1 MPGLGLGHWWILLII
16 AALALIIFG
25 PSRLPELGAGL
36 GRAIREFRKG
46 AAEMTE
52 SLKEEATKPTDSA
65 TGTTYPPV
73 ESGKPDE
80 AEPAVKPSTPDA
92 ATPTEAPKG

>member
-25 PSRLPELGAGL
+25 PQRLPELGAGL

-46 AAEMTE
+46 ATEMTE
-52 SLKEEATKPTDSA
+52 SLKEEVAKPPESS
-65 TGTTYPPV
+65 TGTTHPAADNAN
-73 ESGKPDE
+73 GTT
-80 AEPAVKPSTPDA
+80 AEPAVTPSTPEP

>member
-25 PSRLPELGAGL
+25 PQRLPELGAGL

-52 SLKEEATKPTDSA
+52 SLKEEATKSTDKA
-65 TGTTYPPV
+65 DGTADDKPAGTTHPPV
-73 ESGKPDE
+73 
-80 AEPAVKPSTPDA
+80 DA
-92 ATPTEAPKG
+92 ATEKTPEPATPSEAPKG

>member
-25 PSRLPELGAGL
+25 PARLPELGAGL

-46 AAEMTE
+46 ASEMTE
-52 SLKEEATKPTDSA
+52 SLKEEATKPDSA
-65 TGTTYPPV
+65 TATTH
-73 ESGKPDE
+73 SE
-80 AEPAVKPSTPDA
+80 AEPPGEQAENPATSSEPS
-92 ATPTEAPKG
+92 KS